1 MSMFCCVRDLTNL
14 ICIFLIWDVKTL
26 LVSTVLQVKV
36 QSITTGKPE
45 LGVPGAAT
53 LLSTHNLEQTE
64 EQPSKR
70 QSLNAGIYWTL
81 TTIRAPTASRC
92 LPTLRQISSE
102 KHGHLVEVWELL
114 VPDQGVF
121 VWELAPAE
129 QAGHLLPVGQLFFFT
144 LKSLHQLLFIVTV
157 TTVSSN
163 QPPLE
168 TRGRWVIGNV
178 QQRNS
183 NG

>member
-1 MSMFCCVRDLTNL
+1 M
-14 ICIFLIWDVKTL
+14 
-26 LVSTVLQVKV
+26 
-36 QSITTGKPE
+36 
-45 LGVPGAAT
+45 
-53 LLSTHNLEQTE
+53 
-64 EQPSKR
+64 
-70 QSLNAGIYWTL
+70 
-81 TTIRAPTASRC
+81 
-92 LPTLRQISSE
+92 
-102 KHGHLVEVWELL
+102 L

-129 QAGHLLPVGQLFFFT
+129 QAGHLFPVSQLFFFT
-144 LKSLHQLLFIVTV
+144 LKSLYQLLFVVTV

-163 QPPLE
+163 QTPLE

>member
-1 MSMFCCVRDLTNL
+1 M
-14 ICIFLIWDVKTL
+14 
-26 LVSTVLQVKV
+26 
-36 QSITTGKPE
+36 
-45 LGVPGAAT
+45 
-53 LLSTHNLEQTE
+53 
-64 EQPSKR
+64 
-70 QSLNAGIYWTL
+70 
-81 TTIRAPTASRC
+81 
-92 LPTLRQISSE
+92 
-102 KHGHLVEVWELL
+102 L

-129 QAGHLLPVGQLFFFT
+129 QARHLFPVGQLFFFT
-144 LKSLHQLLFIVTV
+144 LKSLYQLLFVVTV

-163 QPPLE
+163 QTPLE